1 MKSGDFGQ
9 IFHKNFLC
17 ELHQIFFYAKWQKFA
32 QKREMFVPIP
42 WLSDAKHWI
51 FLVGKIL
58 PFCEKYFGKNNILQ
72 QIHCFWG
79 KFV

>member
-1 MKSGDFGQ
+1 
-9 IFHKNFLC
+9 
-17 ELHQIFFYAKWQKFA
+17 
-32 QKREMFVPIP
+32 MFVPIP